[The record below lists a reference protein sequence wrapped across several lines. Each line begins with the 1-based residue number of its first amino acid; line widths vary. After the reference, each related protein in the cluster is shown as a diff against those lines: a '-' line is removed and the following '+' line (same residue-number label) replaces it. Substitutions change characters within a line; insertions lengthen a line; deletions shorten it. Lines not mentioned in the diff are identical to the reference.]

1 MNAYWVFVALVSAFG
16 ILGGVI
22 STYFGYSRYYCLEK
36 TQPKEEV
43 DQSETEMKKIGTSD
57 SSSPPPPG
65 KKTPSPVRSSL
76 GKYMETH
83 LTCIY
88 IYIIFIYTNYI

>member
-16 ILGGVI
+16 ILDGVMNM
-22 STYFGYSRYYCLEK
+22 YFGFSRYYCLEK

-57 SSSPPPPG
+57 SSSSPPPPG

-76 GKYMETH
+76 GK
-83 LTCIY
+83 IY
-88 IYIIFIYTNYI
+88 GNSSYLHIYIIFIYTNYI